1 MALESGTF
9 VEDLI
14 VTNPPGS
21 DTKSQGDDHIRLI
34 KTTLRNTFKRA
45 TRFFTI
51 PGVVSKTAN
60 YTVLLADDNMT
71 IACDTTTAAFTLTLP
86 VLAVGDAGWSIRIL
100 KNDASNNTVFL
111 SPQGGQTING
121 FTRVRRTTPTAL
133 TLVYWNGAQFVATR
147 PTGHLIGE
155 VIDYYGAGAV
165 LPQGFLWCDGQAF
178 DTVAYTELNV
188 IIGGIV
194 PDFRGRVTVG
204 RDNMGVG
211 AANRVTVGNSGINGT
226 SLFAAGGT
234 ETIASATLSVS
245 SPGGS
250 TAILFGSLGPNMQPS
265 CIAHKIICAE

>member
-51 PGVVSKTAN
+51 PGIVSKTAN
-60 YTVLLADDNMT
+60 YTVVVADDNMT
-71 IACDTTTAAFTLTLP
+71 IACDATIAAFTLTLP
-86 VLAVGDAGWSIRIL
+86 ILAVGDAGWSVRVL

-111 SPQGGQTING
+111 APQGGQTING
-121 FTRVRRTTPTAL
+121 FSKVRRTTPIAL

-155 VIDYYGAGAV
+155 VVDYYGAGV
-165 LPQGFLWCDGQAF
+165 TLPQGFLWCDGQAF
-178 DTVAYTELNV
+178 DTTAYVELNAT
-188 IIGGIV
+188 IGGTV
-194 PDFRGRVTVG
+194 PDFRGRVSVG
-204 RDNMGVG
+204 RDNMGIG
-211 AANRVTVGNSGINGT
+211 AANRITVGISGINGT
-226 SLFAAGGT
+226 ALFAAGGT
-234 ETIASATLSVS
+234 ESIS
-245 SPGGS
+245 SGSIGAAAGGVNV
-250 TAILFGSLGPNMQPS
+250 IQFGTLGPNVQPS